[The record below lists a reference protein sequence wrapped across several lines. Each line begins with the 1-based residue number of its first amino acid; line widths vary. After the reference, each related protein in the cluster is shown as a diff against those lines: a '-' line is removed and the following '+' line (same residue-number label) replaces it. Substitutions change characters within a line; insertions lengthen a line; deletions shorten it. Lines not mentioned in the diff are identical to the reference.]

1 MEMKR
6 MEIGFGSQVVR
17 DVYSLKKV
25 KRRKNG
31 KQISVLVPRSL
42 KETNENME
50 VFRKT
55 LKPNTTLR
63 NKITHMVDFQDDFYE
78 YEDFYVYMKWERLFG
93 CIDSYMDQF
102 DDLTR
107 DKISTIYDKI
117 NPYPDL
123 TSCFN

>member
-6 MEIGFGSQVVR
+6 LEIGFDSKVIR
-17 DVYSLKKV
+17 DLYSYKRV
-25 KRRKNG
+25 KRTKNG
-31 KQISVLVPRSL
+31 KQVYVSVPKTLNET
-42 KETNENME
+42 KECMDD
-50 VFRKT
+50 FWKK

-63 NKITHMVDFQDDFYE
+63 NKITHMVDFQDDFCE

-123 TSCFN
+123 TTYL